1 VAVDQFLKFTHIKP
15 RPYRGRNVL
24 LPGLLGQSTDDETVK
39 LRRLFSF
46 QRKSLLGEQRTIHFG
61 YTGLA
66 YRSVRTLPGLTRFDI
81 FGNDNRLI

>member
-39 LRRLFSF
+39 LR
-46 QRKSLLGEQRTIHFG
+46 
-61 YTGLA
+61 A
-66 YRSVRTLPGLTRFDI
+66 
-81 FGNDNRLI
+81 GNLNAKPDLESDRRY